1 MIKNLIF
8 DFGGVIYDIDHNIS
22 KLAFESLGIEQF
34 EKQYGH
40 EKQSLLF
47 EKLERGEIGENE
59 FRLTLKKYLPKNTS
73 DQKIDK
79 AWCALLIGFDK
90 KKIDLLEKLGETYKL
105 FLLSNTNIIHTRQFM
120 NELNAYKDFKSLF
133 TDVWFS
139 YEKGKRKPEKEFY
152 VNLLNQYHLEAKECL
167 FIDDL
172 DVNIEAAKQL
182 GIQTHYLKDGESI
195 LDLFVDGILA

>member
-22 KLAFESLGIEQF
+22 KLAFERLGIKQF

-40 EKQSLLF
+40 ENQSLLF
-47 EKLERGEIGENE
+47 EKLERGEINENE

-152 VNLLNQYHLEAKECL
+152 VNLLNQYYLEAKECL

>member
-22 KLAFESLGIEQF
+22 KLAFESLGI
-34 EKQYGH
+34 KQLDKHYGH

-47 EKLERGEIGENE
+47 EKLERGEIGENDFRMSIKE
-59 FRLTLKKYLPKNTS
+59 FLPKNTS
-73 DQKIDK
+73 DQKIDE

-90 KKIDLLEKLGETYKL
+90 EKIDLLEKLGKTYKI

-120 NELNAYKDFKSLF
+120 KELNAYKDFKSLF
-133 TDVWFS
+133 VDIWFS
-139 YEKGKRKPEKEFY
+139 YEKSMRKPEKNFY
-152 VNLLNQYHLEAKECL
+152 LGLLEKHQLNANEIL

-172 DVNIEAAKQL
+172 EVNIEAAKKL
-182 GIQTHYLKDGESI
+182 GIQTHYIQNGESI
-195 LDLFVDGILA
+195 LDLFVNGLLK